1 MSARIYALC
10 NQKGGVGKSTTAFH
24 LARAAVLRRDRVLLV
39 DNDPQGNLTSVTA
52 AEPVDD
58 DQAGLADGLS
68 TRAPETIRD
77 VIVPGIWP
85 GLDLVPTA
93 GITLGA
99 VRDELVLAGA
109 GREGRLRE
117 ALAPVVDD
125 YDLIL
130 IDCAPSLD
138 QLTINGLTA
147 AGAVVIVTHSKLWS
161 ANGLAQLLDTI
172 GSVRQYY
179 NPALRVAGVIVNQH
193 EDRTLAGRHWLDEL
207 TAAAEQRSLQVLTP
221 PIPKRVAIS
230 DATEVAQG
238 LDQLGTADA
247 AALAALY
254 ADHLTALD
262 HSAATATEGDL
273 S

>member
-24 LARAAVLRRDRVLLV
+24 LARAAVARGDRVLLV

-52 AEPVDD
+52 AEPVEE
-58 DQAGLADGLS
+58 DQAGLADALS
-68 TRAPETIRD
+68 SRAPETARD
-77 VIVPGIWP
+77 VIVAGIWP
-85 GLDLVPTA
+85 GLDVLPTA
-93 GITLGA
+93 GITLGS
-99 VRDELVLAGA
+99 VRDELVIAGA

-117 ALAPVVDD
+117 TLAPVVDD

-147 AGAVVIVTHSKLWS
+147 ADAVVIVTHSKLWS
-161 ANGLAQLLDTI
+161 ANGLSQLLDTI

-179 NPALRVAGVIVNQH
+179 NPALRVAGVLVNQH
-193 EDRTLAGRHWLDEL
+193 EERTLAGRHWLDEL
-207 TAAAEQRSLQVLTP
+207 TDAATQRSLRVLAP
-221 PIPKRVAIS
+221 PIPKRVVIS

-238 LDQLGTADA
+238 LDQLGIADA
-247 AALAALY
+247 TALAALY
-254 ADHLTALD
+254 ADHLTSL
-262 HSAATATEGDL
+262 EGDQT
-273 S
+273 

>member
-1 MSARIYALC
+1 MSARIFALC

-24 LARAAVLRRDRVLLV
+24 LARAAVVQDRRVLLV
-39 DNDPQGNLTSVTA
+39 DNDPQGNLTSVAT
-52 AEPVDD
+52 AEPVEE
-58 DQAGLADGLS
+58 DQAGLADALS
-68 TRAPETIRD
+68 SRAPETLRD

-85 GLDLVPTA
+85 RLDVVPTS

-99 VRDELVLAGA
+99 VRDELVIAGA

-117 ALAPVVDD
+117 ALAEVVGD

-172 GSVRQYY
+172 SSVRQYY
-179 NPALRVAGVIVNQH
+179 NPTLRVAGVIVNQH

-207 TAAAEQRSLQVLTP
+207 TAAATQRSLRVLTP

-238 LDQLGTADA
+238 LDQLGGPDA
-247 AALAALY
+247 TALAAVY
-254 ADHLTALD
+254 TAHLTALEETR
-262 HSAATATEGDL
+262 HE
-273 S
+273 